1 MDPILNFAKVT
12 VSTGYDASATSVVL
26 ASGHGARLPSTFSY
40 NMVWWNSTDY
50 ADPADDPNV
59 EVVRVSGRSTDTIS
73 PIARA
78 QESTAASTK
87 NTAGKTYR
95 MILAITKKTIDDIIA
110 DYISNLVEDITPQL
124 GGDLDLNG
132 KNIDFPTTPNISDCL
147 DEDTMVSDSPTMLA
161 TQQSIKAYVDALST
175 GLPSGTKILFKQATA
190 PTGWTI
196 DDTITD
202 KSAVR
207 YTRGA
212 TYGAD
217 AGSVNLETGVS
228 TTQGHSLSI
237 AELAAHTHSISIRDP
252 SASGT
257 TRIQGEADAETAT
270 VNTGSTGSGNAH
282 SHDIELR
289 YTDVIVATKD

>member
-95 MILAITKKTIDDIIA
+95 MILAFTKKMKDDLEAMVAGGIIRA
-110 DYISNLVEDITPQL
+110 VTLRLEPGATPGTNINVTVQASTSGYNLP
-124 GGDLDLNG
+124 
-132 KNIDFPTTPNISDCL
+132 
-147 DEDTMVSDSPTMLA
+147 
-161 TQQSIKAYVDALST
+161 
-175 GLPSGTKILFKQATA
+175 
-190 PTGWTI
+190 
-196 DDTITD
+196 TITD
-202 KSAVR
+202 ATDLAKSGTSGSFSLNAGGTQLTMDITENITGILSSAIQAHDINSSSTTEMYVPFAQVSSNNLR
-207 YTRGA
+207 ISLRKRG
-212 TYGAD
+212 G
-217 AGSVNLETGVS
+217 AGSVDLTPI
-228 TTQGHSLSI
+228 L
-237 AELAAHTHSISIRDP
+237 
-252 SASGT
+252 
-257 TRIQGEADAETAT
+257 DA
-270 VNTGSTGSGNAH
+270 GDLC
-282 SHDIELR
+282 DILIGFI
-289 YTDVIVATKD
+289 TDS